1 MPAVAVE
8 NLQVGD
14 VVTVRGSVTKYIS
27 GVGAEVEVFSR
38 NGPQRVWIREDHV
51 ELRLTEAVDADEPPL
66 ASYVE
71 TTEVDGA
78 VVVWHRYPPGWLAIG
93 SVNRP
98 GDTPSSGLFHYEWRT
113 LKASVTSWR
122 LLGGDV

>member
-1 MPAVAVE
+1 MDTDIVKVQP
-8 NLQVGD
+8 GD
-14 VVTVRGSVTKYIS
+14 VVSVRGTVMEVVS
-27 GVGAEVEVFSR
+27 GVGVVVELFSKTD
-38 NGPQRVWIREDHV
+38 QYQTWVREDAV
-51 ELRLTEAVDADEPPL
+51 VGVLTEAVDADEPPL
-66 ASYVE
+66 GSYVE